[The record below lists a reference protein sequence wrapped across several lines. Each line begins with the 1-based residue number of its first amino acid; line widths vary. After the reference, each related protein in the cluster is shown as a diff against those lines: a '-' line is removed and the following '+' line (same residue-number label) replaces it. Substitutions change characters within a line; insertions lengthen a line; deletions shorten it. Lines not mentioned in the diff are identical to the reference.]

1 MQERN
6 WVGSVEYSV
15 HEVVNDRD
23 NLRNELDNL
32 NLMYK
37 FKQGIFKFLV
47 FET

>member
-1 MQERN
+1 MRERN

-15 HEVVNDRD
+15 HEVVNERD
-23 NLRNELDNL
+23 NLGNELDKF

-37 FKQGIFKFLV
+37 FKQGILKLFV